1 MQRMIQMMMII
12 LSLWFLALAG
22 CSNESLEEY
31 QRMTIQNNE
40 ILQKLDNLE
49 KFEYLPT
56 TREELAQFKE
66 VRDKERQIW
75 NEALTLVSNTT
86 VESRELW
93 EIHQKLVRYYTKSI
107 EALDTFLNNL
117 TLENMAQKNKEYYET
132 QKEIDKIY
140 QEYIDEFKQY
150 CRDLGYTEFE

>member
-12 LSLWFLALAG
+12 LSLWVLALSG

-31 QRMTIQNNE
+31 QKMTLQNNE

-93 EIHQKLVRYYTKSI
+93 EIHQKLIRYYTKSI

-132 QKEIDKIY
+132 QKEIDQIY